1 MFYENLRSKKFLK
14 ILEKIISKKIIKELR
29 LIGV

>member
-1 MFYENLRSKKFLK
+1 MFYEDLRSKKFLK
-14 ILEKIISKKIIKELR
+14 ILENIISKKIIKEFR